1 MGPEAEALRLR
12 RALRDLVA
20 LSTVPA
26 AWVGRE
32 PPAIAAGLADV
43 LVNSLHLDFAFVRL
57 CDPNGSAAVEITR
70 GSAWQA
76 FPEWLQY
83 HLSVNGRLSRREIVR
98 DIGNDVQRCRGIVIP
113 IGVNAEGGVVAA
125 ACNDADFPTE
135 IDQLLLSVA
144 ANHAATA
151 FRTARIEEAIRASEQ
166 QLRKARDELE
176 TKVAERT
183 AELQRSE
190 AYLAEAQ
197 RLSHT
202 GSFGWDV
209 SSEKLYWS
217 EETYRIFECD
227 RANQPTMEFVLQRT
241 HPDDR
246 ACVQQTIDRAA
257 QQGRNFDF
265 EHRLLMP
272 DGSTK
277 HVHVVGHAAKKG
289 QSGRLEFLGAITDI
303 TARKYAEGILR
314 RSEAY
319 LSEAQRLSHTGSWAS
334 NPAIGKHTYWSEE
347 IFRIMGFDPAGGPP
361 RFEEFERRVHPD
373 DRARTKEHF
382 RAAIREKI
390 DFDHNYRIVL
400 PGGEVRE
407 IHAIGHPV
415 FGPSGDLVEFVG
427 TLMDVTERRR
437 AEEILRRSEA
447 YLSEAQ
453 RLSHTGS
460 WAAIPATGE
469 HTYFSEEAFRIL
481 GFDPVGRPPRFEEL
495 ERRFHPADRARTT
508 EHFKAAIR
516 ERTDFD
522 VIYRIVYPGGEIRE
536 IQSIGHPVIGPSGNV
551 VEFVGTVMDVT
562 ERRRAE
568 EERQALAH
576 ANRITAMGQLTASIA
591 HEVNQ
596 PIAAVVTNAQAALRW
611 LNMRPSDP
619 QEVGQALDRI
629 VRNGRLAGDVI
640 GRIRALVAK
649 AAPRKDRLDLNDTIR
664 EVIALTRGELHSS
677 GTSLQTQLAD
687 GLPLI
692 LGDRIQLQQVML
704 NLILNA
710 IEAMSGSRAGSREL
724 LIKTE
729 QDGPR
734 GVLVA
739 IQDSGP
745 GLNSESV
752 DRLFD
757 AFYTTKS
764 DGMGMGLSICR
775 SIIEAHGGRVWATAN
790 VPKGAILQFT
800 LPLQGETSSYAVISG
815 RD

>member
-1 MGPEAEALRLR
+1 MIASKRVEAPEADTSRLR
-12 RALRDLVA
+12 RAIRDLVA

-32 PPAIAAGLADV
+32 PAAIVAGLADV

-57 CDPNGSAAVEITR
+57 CDPSGGAAVEIAR

-76 FPEWLQY
+76 FPEWLRC
-83 HLSVNGRLSRREIVR
+83 HPAIDGRLSRSEIIR
-98 DIGNDVQRCRGIVIP
+98 DIGSGAGRCRGIVIP
-113 IGVNAEGGVVAA
+113 VGIAAEGGLVAA

-151 FRTARIEEAIRASEQ
+151 FRTARIEEAIRESEQ
-166 QLRKARDELE
+166 QLRKAHDQLE

-209 SSEKLYWS
+209 SSGKLYWS
-217 EETYRIFECD
+217 EETFRIFECN
-227 RANQPTMEFVLQRT
+227 RADQPTLAFVLQRT

-246 ACVQQTIDRAA
+246 ARVQQIIDGAV
-257 QQGRNFDF
+257 QKGEPLDF

-272 DGSTK
+272 DGSSK
-277 HVHVVGHAAKKG
+277 HVHVVAHAPKEDE
-289 QSGRLEFLGAITDI
+289 SGTPEFVGAVTDI
-303 TARKYAEGILR
+303 TERK
-314 RSEAY
+314 
-319 LSEAQRLSHTGSWAS
+319 H
-334 NPAIGKHTYWSEE
+334 
-347 IFRIMGFDPAGGPP
+347 
-361 RFEEFERRVHPD
+361 
-373 DRARTKEHF
+373 
-382 RAAIREKI
+382 
-390 DFDHNYRIVL
+390 
-400 PGGEVRE
+400 
-407 IHAIGHPV
+407 
-415 FGPSGDLVEFVG
+415 
-427 TLMDVTERRR
+427 

-460 WAAIPATGE
+460 WASDPAIGK
-469 HTYFSEEAFRIL
+469 HTYWSEEVFRIT
-481 GFDPVGRPPRFEEL
+481 GFDSAGGPPRFEEF
-495 ERRFHPADRARTT
+495 ERRIHPDDRARTKERFRT
-508 EHFKAAIR
+508 AIR
-516 ERTDFD
+516 GKVDFD
-522 VIYRIVYPGGEIRE
+522 HGYRIVHPGGEIRE
-536 IQSIGHPVIGPSGNV
+536 IHVIGHPVFGASGDL
-551 VEFVGTVMDVT
+551 VEFVGTLMDVT

-576 ANRITAMGQLTASIA
+576 ANRITTMGQLTASIA

-611 LNMRPSDP
+611 LNMQPSDP
-619 QEVGQALDRI
+619 EEVRQALDRI
-629 VRNGRLAGDVI
+629 IRNGRRAGDVI
-640 GRIRALVAK
+640 SRIRALVAK
-649 AAPRKDRLDLNDTIR
+649 AAPRDDQLDINEVML
-664 EVIALTRGELHSS
+664 EVIALTRSELRSS

-704 NLILNA
+704 NLIFNA
-710 IEAMSGSRAGSREL
+710 VEAMSGSREGSRQL
-724 LIKTE
+724 LVRTE
-729 QDGPR
+729 QDGPG

-739 IQDSGP
+739 VEDSGP
-745 GLNSESV
+745 GLQAENV

-757 AFYTTKS
+757 AFYTTKP

-790 VPKGAILQFT
+790 VPQGAVLQFT
-800 LPLQGETSSYAVISG
+800 LPLQGQTSA
-815 RD
+815 